1 MFPQHFLKTQEFCFL
16 ASNLQPPLLGF
27 VCLTWKA
34 LGWTSEENSK
44 GKNLQRAP
52 CVRVDQHLLGLARL
66 NIFVSRHHRQWKGR
80 PDPQTHPNPKE
91 RYQHLGVVGRLNWSK
106 FNIKSSIFH
115 HNLTWV
121 LWNPAS
127 LVHILPCLCWGLRT
141 PFVCSPGFGR
151 SDDFG
156 YCILIPW
163 CHKEKKTSQK
173 SSHLEEFWCLTFKQ
187 RTDHI

>member
-91 RYQHLGVVGRLNWSK
+91 RYQHLGVVGTLK
-106 FNIKSSIFH
+106 LKQVQHQVFNFSS
-115 HNLTWV
+115 
-121 LWNPAS
+121 
-127 LVHILPCLCWGLRT
+127 
-141 PFVCSPGFGR
+141 
-151 SDDFG
+151 
-156 YCILIPW
+156 
-163 CHKEKKTSQK
+163 Q
-173 SSHLEEFWCLTFKQ
+173 SHLGSLEPCQPRPHPALSLLRSANAIRLQPRIWQK
-187 RTDHI
+187 